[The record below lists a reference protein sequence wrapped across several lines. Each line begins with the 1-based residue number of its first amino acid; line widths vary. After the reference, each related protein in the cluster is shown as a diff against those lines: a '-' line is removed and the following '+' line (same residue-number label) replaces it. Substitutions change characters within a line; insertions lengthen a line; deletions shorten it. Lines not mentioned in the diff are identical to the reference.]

1 MLLRPISL
9 RPKEGCRK
17 AQGMSVA
24 AGLQATV
31 FGMKNMPCVWRTLAW
46 LSRFSMQKDIANPTY
61 LGFPVMTCGVMSTM
75 YFQPGGNADWQ
86 RHLALLL
93 EGI

>member
-1 MLLRPISL
+1 
-9 RPKEGCRK
+9 
-17 AQGMSVA
+17 
-24 AGLQATV
+24 
-31 FGMKNMPCVWRTLAW
+31 
-46 LSRFSMQKDIANPTY
+46 MQKDIANLTY

-93 EGI
+93 EGT